1 MSSDPTVG
9 SSADKPIDLDYIDD
23 IFDANPHTGDSI
35 QSGPLN
41 LGAPSASVQVKQE
54 DHQLDLDFLKS
65 LQTDPSGIKDD
76 ILAGLDTATLGQ
88 QNNFGNTDPA
98 HDILSAIPP
107 DVVPSDIGPLGE
119 VTSSPGTLLAGLE
132 AAANGATQDGSNP
145 SLQPGN
151 ENYDI
156 DFNNLLA
163 QGMNMDTIDM
173 FNLDVTGN
181 ENAADEKPV

>member
-1 MSSDPTVG
+1 MKFTLNVQCGSRNVKILNHQESS
-9 SSADKPIDLDYIDD
+9 K
-23 IFDANPHTGDSI
+23 
-35 QSGPLN
+35 N
-41 LGAPSASVQVKQE
+41 LQPNVAKLV
-54 DHQLDLDFLKS
+54 H
-65 LQTDPSGIKDD
+65 